1 MADAK
6 LYSNLYGSATI
17 LPHPDLAYATLR
29 ATLDGAANADDY
41 KDAILRVRE
50 SSPCIVA
57 FMDRE
62 HPDLIVIAHAPRV
75 YRAAPGTAHPS
86 DGLVVALLG
95 NDPAT
100 LGHMV
105 LPDAAFTL
113 TGQMPIR
120 DDVGARH
127 TKLLTQIA
135 AGATHVHMANTD
147 CWLYI

>member
-41 KDAILRVRE
+41 KEAMLRVRD

-57 FMDRE
+57 FMDRD

-75 YRAAPGTAHPS
+75 YRAAPGTVHPS

-100 LGHMV
+100 IGHMV
-105 LPDAAFTL
+105 LPDAVYASVQL
-113 TGQMPIR
+113 PI
-120 DDVGARH
+120 
-127 TKLLTQIA
+127 
-135 AGATHVHMANTD
+135 
-147 CWLYI
+147 